1 MAWKK
6 SPPELIAAFEK
17 AKPADPSITSRPMF
31 GYPAL
36 FLKGNMFAGT
46 YQDKIVVRF
55 GDDRTIAGANTAKAF
70 EPMPGRAMK
79 EYVVVPDAVIKSP
92 AKLRAWIDHAQ
103 VRRSRTPSNQP
114 PSTRSVSGSAS
125 PRRSSRSAGCSASP
139 ESATHGAP

>member
-17 AKPADPSITSRPMF
+17 AKPADPSVTSRPMF

-36 FLKGNMFAGT
+36 FLRGNMFAGT

-55 GDDRTIAGANTAKAF
+55 GDDRTIPGAKNAKSF

-79 EYVVVPDAVIKSP
+79 EYLVVPEAVMKSP
-92 AKLRAWIDHAQ
+92 AKLRSWIDHAHAYA
-103 VRRSRTPSNQP
+103 TKLP
-114 PSTRSVSGSAS
+114 PKKAR
-125 PRRSSRSAGCSASP
+125 
-139 ESATHGAP
+139 

>member
-1 MAWKK
+1 MVAWKK
-6 SPPELIAAFEK
+6 SPPELISAFEK
-17 AKPADPSITSRPMF
+17 AKPADPTIISRPMF

-55 GDDRTIAGANTAKAF
+55 GADRTIAGAKTAKTF

-92 AKLRAWIDHAQ
+92 AKLRAWIDHAHEYAK
-103 VRRSRTPSNQP
+103 TLP
-114 PSTRSVSGSAS
+114 AKK
-125 PRRSSRSAGCSASP
+125 
-139 ESATHGAP
+139 AP

>member
-17 AKPADPSITSRPMF
+17 AKPADPSVTSRPMF

-55 GDDRTIAGANTAKAF
+55 GDDRTIPGAKTAKNF

-79 EYVVVPDAVIKSP
+79 EYLVVPEAVVKSP
-92 AKLRAWIDHAQ
+92 AKLRAWIDQAHAY
-103 VRRSRTPSNQP
+103 
-114 PSTRSVSGSAS
+114 
-125 PRRSSRSAGCSASP
+125 
-139 ESATHGAP
+139 ATKLPAKKAR

>member
-17 AKPADPSITSRPMF
+17 AKPADPSVISRPMF

-55 GDDRTIAGANTAKAF
+55 GDERTIPGAKTAKNF

-79 EYVVVPDAVIKSP
+79 EYLVVPESVVKSP
-92 AKLRAWIDHAQ
+92 AKLRAWIDHAH
-103 VRRSRTPSNQP
+103 
-114 PSTRSVSGSAS
+114 A
-125 PRRSSRSAGCSASP
+125 C
-139 ESATHGAP
+139 ATKLPAKKAR